1 MQNNAG
7 AHFEGEIE
15 TLGLRTAMEKTFAV
29 NTIGAAVVSYSFLP
43 LLKKSK
49 AGPRIVN
56 LGSAVG
62 SLSLM
67 SEKNWASDNF
77 SLVVSMSPPPFEILL
92 GFG

>member
-7 AHFEGEIE
+7 AAFEGEIE
-15 TLGLRTAMEKTFAV
+15 TFGLRTAMEKTFAI

-43 LLKKSK
+43 LLKNSK

-56 LGSAVG
+56 VGSAVG

-77 SLVVSMSPPPFEILL
+77 SFVVSMLPPPVKFWL
-92 GFG
+92 GYG